1 MPLQLPVLDN
11 RSFEQLLTE
20 AKRRIPVYTPEWT
33 NFEVDS
39 DPGITIVQLFA
50 FLTENLL
57 YRADRIP
64 ERNRLKF
71 LQLLGIPLQQAA
83 PAQGLIRVRNERGP
97 VEPLPLEAGVVVSA
111 GQVNYITLD
120 PVNVL
125 PVEAAAYYKR
135 KVSPDD
141 PSYGEFNTKYQAVKV
156 AMLAALE
163 AEEDDEED
171 DEEEVGDAE
180 GAEGTDESSV
190 QLDFYES
197 TLMRE
202 PTAGEPDPVL
212 DLSSDETS
220 DHAVYLAL
228 LAPKNVTPGAAREA
242 LANQTLSVGIVPALT
257 DANVPALVPV
267 QLGAKRLPVPALVYE
282 VPDPTSAGTRYE
294 RLRVVP
300 EPDVLSEVGVVQL
313 ELPGKEKLATWV
325 FDEPMQE
332 GTGDYPPRI
341 EDDEVRARLVTWLRV
356 RLPPSQPAGAQT
368 PGANAG
374 NAPGAS
380 GALDVPG
387 TPVAGGAQAV
397 AANQPTATT
406 RGNQGAAVNARLTWL
421 GVNAA
426 RVRQAIPIFNE
437 LLGTANGE
445 PDQIYAL
452 ANTPVIEDSVLLEVQ
467 DIDLAW
473 RLWLQTDDLLSAGGS
488 DEVFT
493 VDYESGQIRFGDGH
507 RGERPPAG
515 SRVRASYQYGGG
527 TQGNV
532 AIGAVKTTSD
542 VRLQGGFKIDNPI
555 STWGGDTGETVE
567 EGERNIPLHLRHR
580 DRLVVKQ
587 DFIDITRR
595 TPGVDVGR
603 VEVLPLYNPDKRLE
617 NVAGVVALMV
627 VPASD
632 TARPLWP
639 LPNRLFLKTVCDY
652 LDERRLVTTEIYV
665 RGPEYVPVALSVG
678 IEVRAGYFRDQ
689 VIQAVRE
696 RLQLYLSSLPPGGPE
711 ESGWPLNKLLHE
723 KDLEAVVT
731 RVAGVEFVN
740 SMELGVGSE
749 LGIEK
754 KLLRGLQLPR
764 LDTLDVREGEA
775 ESLESILGTKP
786 DTTQEPT
793 VVPVPV
799 TRSKC

>member
-11 RSFEQLLTE
+11 RNFEQLLAE

-83 PAQGLIRVRNERGP
+83 PAQGIVRVRNERGP
-97 VEPLPLEAGVVVSA
+97 VEPLPLEAGIVVSA

-135 KVSPDD
+135 KIASDD
-141 PSYGEFNTKYQAVKV
+141 PSYEEFNTKYQAVKV

-163 AEEDDEED
+163 AEEDEGD
-171 DEEEVGDAE
+171 DAE
-180 GAEGTDESSV
+180 DEVDDAEDGEGTDESSV

-212 DLSSDETS
+212 DLSTDETS

-228 LAPKNVTPGAAREA
+228 LAPKNVTPEAAREA
-242 LANQTLSVGIVPALT
+242 LANQTLSVGIVPALA

-267 QLGAKRLPVPALVYE
+267 QLGAKRLPVPSLVYE

-294 RLRVVP
+294 RLRVVQ

-341 EDDEVRARLVTWLRV
+341 EDDETRTRLVTWLRV
-356 RLPPSQPAGAQT
+356 RLPPSQPAGTQA
-368 PGANAG
+368 PGAQSSGTGSKTG
-374 NAPGAS
+374 NTPGAS
-380 GALDVPG
+380 GA
-387 TPVAGGAQAV
+387 QAPQV
-397 AANQPTATT
+397 SNQPTATT
-406 RGNQGAAVNARLTWL
+406 QGNQGAAVNARLTWL
-421 GVNAA
+421 GLNAA

-445 PDQIYAL
+445 PDQTYVL

-467 DIDLAW
+467 DIDGAW
-473 RLWLQTDDLLSAGGS
+473 RLWLQTDDLLSAGGT

-507 RGERPPAG
+507 RGERPPSG
-515 SRVRASYQYGGG
+515 GRVRASYQYGGG

-532 AIGAVKTTSD
+532 AIGAVKTSPD
-542 VRLQGGFKIDNPI
+542 VRLQGGFKVDNPI
-555 STWGGDTGETVE
+555 ATWGGDTGETVE
-567 EGERNIPLHLRHR
+567 EGERNIPLYLRHR

-617 NVAGVVALMV
+617 NLAGVVTLMV
-627 VPASD
+627 VPATD
-632 TARPLWP
+632 TVRPLWP

-665 RGPEYVPVALSVG
+665 RGPEYVSVALSVG

-696 RLQLYLSSLPPGGPE
+696 RLQLYLSSLPPGGPDE
-711 ESGWPLNKLLHE
+711 VGWPLNKLLLK

-740 SMELGVGSE
+740 SIELGVGSE
-749 LGIEK
+749 LDIESK
-754 KLLRGLQLPR
+754 RLKGLQLPR

-786 DTTQEPT
+786 EPTQEPT

>member
-11 RSFEQLLTE
+11 RNFEQLLTE
-20 AKRRIPVYTPEWT
+20 AKSRIPVYTPEWT
-33 NFEVDS
+33 NFEIDS

-57 YRADRIP
+57 YRADRVP

-83 PAQGLIRVRNERGP
+83 PAQGLVRVRNERGP
-97 VEPLPLEAGVVVSA
+97 VEPLPLEAGIVVSA

-120 PVNVL
+120 PLNVL

-135 KVSPDD
+135 KIASDD
-141 PSYGEFNTKYQAVKV
+141 PSYEEFNTKYQAVKV
-156 AMLAALE
+156 AMLASLE
-163 AEEDDEED
+163 AEEDDDEGD
-171 DEEEVGDAE
+171 DEVDDAE
-180 GAEGTDESSV
+180 SVEGTDESSV

-197 TLMRE
+197 TLMPQ
-202 PTAGEPDPVL
+202 PTAGAPDPVL

-228 LAPKNVTPGAAREA
+228 LAPKNVSPEAAREA

-267 QLGAKRLPVPALVYE
+267 QLGAKRLPLPSLIYE
-282 VPDPTSAGTRYE
+282 VPNQTELGMHYE
-294 RLRVVP
+294 RLRVVQ

-313 ELPGKEKLATWV
+313 KLPSRDMLAPLV

-341 EDDEVRARLVTWLRV
+341 EDDETRVRLVTWLRV
-356 RLPPSQPAGAQT
+356 QT
-368 PGANAG
+368 TGTGTTARNTT
-374 NAPGAS
+374 GAS
-380 GALDVPG
+380 GTLSVSG
-387 TPVAGGAQAV
+387 TPTTL
-397 AANQPTATT
+397 AASNQPSATT
-406 RGNQGAAVNARLTWL
+406 QGNQGAAVNARLTWL

-426 RVRQAIPIFNE
+426 RVRQAIPVFNE

-445 PDQIYAL
+445 PDQTYVL

-467 DIDLAW
+467 DISLAW
-473 RLWLQTDDLLSAGGS
+473 RLWLQTDDLLSAGEA

-507 RGERPPAG
+507 RGERPPSG
-515 SRVRASYQYGGG
+515 SRIRASYQYGGG

-555 STWGGDTGETVE
+555 ATWGGDTGETVE
-567 EGERNIPLHLRHR
+567 EGERNIPLYLRHR
-580 DRLVVKQ
+580 DRLVIKQ
-587 DFIDITRR
+587 DFIDVTRR

-603 VEVLPLYNPDKRLE
+603 VEVLPLYNPDQRLE
-617 NVAGVVALMV
+617 NVAGVVSLMV
-627 VPASD
+627 VPATD
-632 TARPLWP
+632 TVRPLWP

-665 RGPEYVPVALSVG
+665 RGPEYVSVALSVG

-689 VIQAVRE
+689 VIQSVRE
-696 RLQLYLSSLPPGGPE
+696 RLQLYLSSLPPGGPDE
-711 ESGWPLNKLLHE
+711 TGWPLNKLLHE

>member
-11 RSFEQLLTE
+11 RNFEQLLTE

-83 PAQGLIRVRNERGP
+83 PAQGIVRVRNERGP

-125 PVEAAAYYKR
+125 PVESAAYYKR

-141 PSYGEFNTKYQAVKV
+141 PDYEAFNTQYQAVQV

-163 AEEDDEED
+163 AEGDEGDDD
-171 DEEEVGDAE
+171 DDPEAE
-180 GAEGTDESSV
+180 GGGEAGTDESSV

-197 TLMRE
+197 TLMSE
-202 PTAGEPDPVL
+202 PSPGAPDPVL

-228 LAPKNVTPGAAREA
+228 LAPKNVTPEAAREA
-242 LANQTLSVGIVPALT
+242 LANQTLSVGIVPALA
-257 DANVPALVPV
+257 DASVPALVPV
-267 QLGAKRLPVPALVYE
+267 QLGVKRLPLPSLIYE
-282 VPDPTSAGTRYE
+282 VPDPTSTGTRYE
-294 RLRVVP
+294 RLRVVQ

-313 ELPGKEKLATWV
+313 ELPGKEKLATWE
-325 FDEPMQE
+325 FAEPMQE

-341 EDDEVRARLVTWLRV
+341 EDDETRARLVTWLRV
-356 RLPPSQPAGAQT
+356 RLPPSQPASAQTTQAQTTGTTTGTAPGAQT
-368 PGANAG
+368 
-374 NAPGAS
+374 
-380 GALDVPG
+380 
-387 TPVAGGAQAV
+387 TT
-397 AANQPTATT
+397 NQPASSTQ
-406 RGNQGAAVNARLTWL
+406 GNQGAAVNARLTWL
-421 GVNAA
+421 GLNAA

-445 PDQIYAL
+445 PDQTYVL

-467 DIDLAW
+467 DIDLVW
-473 RLWLQTDDLLSAGGS
+473 RLWLQTDDLLSAGGA

-515 SRVRASYQYGGG
+515 SRIRASYQYGGG

-532 AIGAVKTTSD
+532 AIGAVKTSPD

-555 STWGGDTGETVE
+555 ATWGGDTGETVE
-567 EGERNIPLHLRHR
+567 EGERNIPLYLRHR
-580 DRLVVKQ
+580 DRLVTAQ
-587 DFIDITRR
+587 DFKDITRR
-595 TPGVDVGR
+595 TPGADVGR

-617 NVAGVVALMV
+617 NLAGVVTLMV
-627 VPASD
+627 VPATD
-632 TARPLWP
+632 TVRPLWP

-665 RGPEYVPVALSVG
+665 RGPEYVSVSLSVG

-689 VIQAVRE
+689 VIQSVRE
-696 RLQLYLSSLPPGGPE
+696 RLQEYLSSLPPGGPDE
-711 ESGWPLNKLLHE
+711 EGWPLNKLLLK

-749 LGIEK
+749 LDIESK
-754 KLLRGLQLPR
+754 RLKGLQLPR

-775 ESLESILGTKP
+775 ESLASILGTKP

>member
-11 RSFEQLLTE
+11 RNFEQLLLE

-33 NFEVDS
+33 NFELDS
-39 DPGITIVQLFA
+39 DPGVTIVQLFA
-50 FLTENLL
+50 FLTENLF
-57 YRADRIP
+57 YRTNRIP

-83 PAQGLIRVRNERGP
+83 PAQGLVRVRNERGP

-111 GQVNYITLD
+111 GSVNFLTLD
-120 PVNVL
+120 PVNAL

-135 KVSPDD
+135 KIDAED
-141 PSYGEFNTKYQAVKV
+141 PSYAEFSAKYQAIK
-156 AMLAALE
+156 AAKLAALQAE
-163 AEEDDEED
+163 ADDGDDEDDDED
-171 DEEEVGDAE
+171 DDDEIVG
-180 GAEGTDESSV
+180 GADESSV

-197 TLMRE
+197 TQMRE
-202 PTAGEPDPVL
+202 PTPGEPDPVL

-228 LAPKNVTPGAAREA
+228 LAPKNVSTEAAREA
-242 LANQTLSVGIVPALT
+242 LANQTLSVGVVPALT
-257 DANVPALVPV
+257 DTAVPALVPV
-267 QLGAKRLPVPALVYE
+267 RLGATRLPVPSLVYE

-294 RLRVVP
+294 RLRVVQ
-300 EPDVLSEVGVVQL
+300 EPDVLADVGVVQL
-313 ELPGKEKLATWV
+313 ELPPKEKLRTWE
-325 FDEPMQE
+325 FTEPMQE

-341 EDDEVRARLVTWLRV
+341 EDDDVRARLVTWLRV
-356 RLPPSQPAGAQT
+356 RLPPSQPAGAQQ
-368 PGANAG
+368 P
-374 NAPGAS
+374 PQ
-380 GALDVPG
+380 PQ
-387 TPVAGGAQAV
+387 PQEGAQ
-397 AANQPTATT
+397 AANQPASSSQ
-406 RGNQGAAVNARLTWL
+406 GNQGAAVSARLTWV

-426 RVRQAIPIFNE
+426 RVRQAIPVFNE

-445 PDQIYAL
+445 PDQSYVL

-467 DIDLAW
+467 DIDGAW
-473 RLWLQTDDLLSAGGS
+473 RLWLQTDDLLSAGES

-493 VDYESGQIRFGDGH
+493 VDYESGQVRFGDGH

-515 SRVRASYQYGGG
+515 SRLRASYQHGGG

-532 AIGAVKTTSD
+532 AIGAVKTSPD

-555 STWGGDTGETVE
+555 ATWGGDTGEMVE
-567 EGERNIPLHLRHR
+567 EGERNIPLYLRHR
-580 DRLVVKQ
+580 DRLVTAQ
-587 DFIDITRR
+587 DFKDVTRR

-603 VEVLPLYNPDKRLE
+603 VEVLPLYNPDRQLE
-617 NVAGVVALMV
+617 NLAGVVTLMV
-627 VPASD
+627 VPATD

-665 RGPEYVPVALSVG
+665 RGPEYVSVALSVG
-678 IEVRAGYFRDQ
+678 LEVRAGYFRDQ
-689 VIQAVRE
+689 VIQGVRE
-696 RLQLYLSSLPPGGPE
+696 RLQQYLSSLPPGGPDGE
-711 ESGWPLNKLLHE
+711 GWPLNKLLLK

-740 SMELGVGSE
+740 SLELGVGSE
-749 LGIEK
+749 LDIEQK
-754 KLLRGLQLPR
+754 RLKGLQLPR

-775 ESLESILGTKP
+775 ESLESILGAGA
-786 DTTQEPT
+786 DTTTEPT

>member
-11 RSFEQLLTE
+11 RNFEQLLAE

-83 PAQGLIRVRNERGP
+83 PAQGIIRVRNERGP
-97 VEPLPLEAGVVVSA
+97 VEPLPLEAGIVVSA

-135 KVSPDD
+135 KISADD

-163 AEEDDEED
+163 AEEDDDDEED
-171 DEEEVGDAE
+171 DEVEDGENG
-180 GAEGTDESSV
+180 EGTDESSV

-202 PTAGEPDPVL
+202 PSPGEPDPVL

-228 LAPKNVTPGAAREA
+228 LAPRNVTPEAAREA

-267 QLGAKRLPVPALVYE
+267 RLGAKRLPVPSLVYE
-282 VPDPTSAGTRYE
+282 VPDPTAAGTRYE
-294 RLRVVP
+294 RLRVVQQ
-300 EPDVLSEVGVVQL
+300 PDVLSEVGVVQL
-313 ELPGKEKLATWV
+313 ELPGKEKLATWA

-356 RLPPSQPAGAQT
+356 RLPPSQPSGAQT
-368 PGANAG
+368 PGANTG

-380 GALDVPG
+380 V
-387 TPVAGGAQAV
+387 TSVTGGAQVV

-406 RGNQGAAVNARLTWL
+406 QGNQGAAVNARLTWL
-421 GVNAA
+421 GLNAA

-437 LLGTANGE
+437 PLGTANGE
-445 PDQIYAL
+445 PDQAYVL
-452 ANTPVIEDSVLLEVQ
+452 ASTPVIEDSVLLEVQ
-467 DIDLAW
+467 DIDGAW
-473 RLWLQTDDLLSAGGS
+473 RLWLQTDDLLSAGEA

-507 RGERPPAG
+507 RGERPPSG
-515 SRVRASYQYGGG
+515 SRIRASYQYGGG

-532 AIGAVKTTSD
+532 AIGAVKTSPD

-567 EGERNIPLHLRHR
+567 EGERNIPLYLRHR
-580 DRLVVKQ
+580 DRLVIKQ
-587 DFIDITRR
+587 DFVDITRR

-627 VPASD
+627 VPATD

-696 RLQLYLSSLPPGGPE
+696 RLQLYLSSLPPGGPDE
-711 ESGWPLNKLLHE
+711 TGWPLNKLLHE

-775 ESLESILGTKP
+775 ESLASILGTKP

>member
-11 RSFEQLLTE
+11 RNFEQLLTE
-20 AKRRIPVYTPEWT
+20 AKKRIPVYTPEWT
-33 NFEVDS
+33 NFEIDS

-83 PAQGLIRVRNERGP
+83 PAQGLVRVRNERGP
-97 VEPLPLEAGVVVSA
+97 VEPLPLEAGIVVSA

-135 KVSPDD
+135 KITDEVS
-141 PSYGEFNTKYQAVKV
+141 YEEFNTKYQAVKV

-163 AEEDDEED
+163 AEEGEGED
-171 DEEEVGDAE
+171 DDDDDDDARSV
-180 GAEGTDESSV
+180 EGTDESAV

-212 DLSSDETS
+212 DLSTEETS

-228 LAPKNVTPGAAREA
+228 LAPKNVTPEAAREA
-242 LANQTLSVGIVPALT
+242 LANQTISVGIVPALT

-282 VPDPTSAGTRYE
+282 VPDPTSTGTRYE
-294 RLRVVP
+294 RLRVVQ

-356 RLPPSQPAGAQT
+356 RLPPSQPSATET
-368 PGANAG
+368 PGTGTNTG
-374 NAPGAS
+374 NTPGAS
-380 GALDVPG
+380 GTPG
-387 TPVAGGAQAV
+387 APVAT
-397 AANQPTATT
+397 NQPAATT
-406 RGNQGAAVNARLTWL
+406 QGNQGAAVNARLTWL

-445 PDQIYAL
+445 PDQTYVL

-467 DIDLAW
+467 DIDGTW
-473 RLWLQTDDLLSAGGS
+473 RLWLQTDDLLSAGGA

-493 VDYESGQIRFGDGH
+493 VDYESGQVRFGDGH
-507 RGERPPAG
+507 RGERPPSG

-532 AIGAVKTTSD
+532 AIGAVKTSPD

-555 STWGGDTGETVE
+555 ATWGGDTGETVE

-603 VEVLPLYNPDKRLE
+603 VEVLPLYNPDRRQE
-617 NVAGVVALMV
+617 NLAGVVTLMV
-627 VPASD
+627 VPATD
-632 TARPLWP
+632 TVRPLWP

-665 RGPEYVPVALSVG
+665 RGPEYVSVALSVG
-678 IEVRAGYFRDQ
+678 VEVRAGYFRDQ
-689 VIQAVRE
+689 VIQSVRE
-696 RLQLYLSSLPPGGPE
+696 RLQEYLSSLPPGGPE

-740 SMELGVGSE
+740 SIELGVGSE

-754 KLLRGLQLPR
+754 KLLKGLQLPR

-775 ESLESILGTKP
+775 ESLESILGTGP

>member
-11 RSFEQLLTE
+11 RNFEQLLTE
-20 AKRRIPVYTPEWT
+20 AKSRIPVYTPEWT

-83 PAQGLIRVRNERGP
+83 PAQGIVRVRNERGP
-97 VEPLPLEAGVVVSA
+97 VEPLPLEAGIVVSA

-135 KVSPDD
+135 KISSED

-163 AEEDDEED
+163 AGEDDGDDDDDDD
-171 DEEEVGDAE
+171 DEVFDVESF
-180 GAEGTDESSV
+180 EGTDESSV

-197 TLMRE
+197 TLMAE
-202 PTAGEPDPVL
+202 PTAGAPDPVL

-228 LAPKNVTPGAAREA
+228 LAPKNVSPEAAREA

-267 QLGAKRLPVPALVYE
+267 QLGAKRLPVPSLVYE

-294 RLRVVP
+294 RLRVVQ

-313 ELPGKEKLATWV
+313 ELPGKEKLASWV

-356 RLPPSQPAGAQT
+356 RLPPSQPSGAQT
-368 PGANAG
+368 PGTNTG
-374 NAPGAS
+374 TPGAS
-380 GALDVPG
+380 GASV
-387 TPVAGGAQAV
+387 TGGAQAV
-397 AANQPTATT
+397 TANRPAATT
-406 RGNQGAAVNARLTWL
+406 QGNQGAAVNARLTWL

-445 PDQIYAL
+445 PDQAYVL

-467 DIDLAW
+467 DIGGVW
-473 RLWLQTDDLLSAGGS
+473 RLWLQTDDLLSAGEA

-507 RGERPPAG
+507 RGERPPSG

-532 AIGAVKTTSD
+532 AIGAVKTSPD

-567 EGERNIPLHLRHR
+567 EGERNIPLYLRHR
-580 DRLVVKQ
+580 DRLVIKQ
-587 DFIDITRR
+587 DFIDVTRR

-617 NVAGVVALMV
+617 NVAGVVSLMV
-627 VPASD
+627 VPATD
-632 TARPLWP
+632 TVRPLWP

-665 RGPEYVPVALSVG
+665 RGPEYVSVALSVG
-678 IEVRAGYFRDQ
+678 VEVRAGYFRDQ

-696 RLQLYLSSLPPGGPE
+696 RLQLYLSSLPPGGPDE
-711 ESGWPLNKLLHE
+711 TGWPLNKLLHE

-740 SMELGVGSE
+740 SMQLGVGSE

>member
-11 RSFEQLLTE
+11 RNFEQLLTE

-97 VEPLPLEAGVVVSA
+97 VEPLPLEAGIVVSA

-135 KVSPDD
+135 KITDEVS
-141 PSYGEFNTKYQAVKV
+141 YEEFNTKYQAVKV
-156 AMLAALE
+156 AMLASLE
-163 AEEDDEED
+163 AEEDGDDDDD
-171 DEEEVGDAE
+171 DEVDDDDAE
-180 GAEGTDESSV
+180 SVEGTDESAV

-212 DLSSDETS
+212 DLSTEETS

-228 LAPKNVTPGAAREA
+228 LAPRNVTPEAAREA
-242 LANQTLSVGIVPALT
+242 LANQTISVGIVPALT

-267 QLGAKRLPVPALVYE
+267 QLGAKRLPVPALIYE

-294 RLRVVP
+294 RLRVVQ

-313 ELPGKEKLATWV
+313 ELPGKEKLSTWV

-356 RLPPSQPAGAQT
+356 RLPPSQPSAAQT
-368 PGANAG
+368 PGAGTNTG
-374 NAPGAS
+374 STSGTPGA
-380 GALDVPG
+380 P
-387 TPVAGGAQAV
+387 V

-406 RGNQGAAVNARLTWL
+406 QVNQGAAVNARLTWL

-445 PDQIYAL
+445 PDQTYVL

-467 DIDLAW
+467 DIDGTW
-473 RLWLQTDDLLSAGGS
+473 RLWLQTDDLLSAGGA

-507 RGERPPAG
+507 RGERPPDG
-515 SRVRASYQYGGG
+515 SRIRASYQYGGG

-532 AIGAVKTTSD
+532 AIGAVKTSPD

-555 STWGGDTGETVE
+555 ATWGGDTGETVE
-567 EGERNIPLHLRHR
+567 EGERNIPLYLRHR

-587 DFIDITRR
+587 DFVDITRR

-617 NVAGVVALMV
+617 NLAGVVTLMV
-627 VPASD
+627 VPATD
-632 TARPLWP
+632 TVRPLWP

-652 LDERRLVTTEIYV
+652 LDERRLVTTEIFV
-665 RGPEYVPVALSVG
+665 RGPEYVSVALSVG
-678 IEVRAGYFRDQ
+678 VEVRAGYFRDQ

-696 RLQLYLSSLPPGGPE
+696 RLQEYLSSLPPGGPE
-711 ESGWPLNKLLHE
+711 ETGWPLSKLLHE

-740 SMELGVGSE
+740 SIELGVGSE

-754 KLLRGLQLPR
+754 KLLKGLQLPR

-786 DTTQEPT
+786 DTTQDPT

>member
-11 RSFEQLLTE
+11 RNFEQLLSE

-83 PAQGLIRVRNERGP
+83 PAQGLVRIRNERGP
-97 VEPLPLEAGVVVSA
+97 VEPLPLAAGVVVSA
-111 GQVNYITLD
+111 GQVNFLTLD

-125 PVEAAAYYKR
+125 PVETVAYSKR
-135 KVSPDD
+135 RISQDD
-141 PSYGEFNTKYQAVKV
+141 PRYAEFSASYQAIKE
-156 AMLAALE
+156 AKLAALE
-163 AEEDDEED
+163 LEEDVD
-171 DEEEVGDAE
+171 DIDVDGTELEVEAV
-180 GAEGTDESSV
+180 ESSV

-197 TLMRE
+197 SLMLE
-202 PTAGEPDPVL
+202 PTAGAPDPVL
-212 DLSSDETS
+212 DLSSDETT

-228 LAPKNVTPGAAREA
+228 LAPKNVVPDAVREA
-242 LANQTLSVGIVPALT
+242 LANQTLSVGIIPALA
-257 DANVPALVPV
+257 DANVPPLVPV
-267 QLGAKRLPVPALVYE
+267 QLGAKRLPVPSLIYE
-282 VPDPTSAGTRYE
+282 VPDTTSTGTRYE
-294 RLRVVP
+294 RLRVAQ

-313 ELPGKEKLATWV
+313 ELPGKEKLATWE
-325 FDEPMQE
+325 FTEPLQE

-341 EDDEVRARLVTWLRV
+341 EDDELRARLVTWLRV
-356 RLPPSQPAGAQT
+356 RLPPSQPEAAQTTGAQT
-368 PGANAG
+368 
-374 NAPGAS
+374 
-380 GALDVPG
+380 
-387 TPVAGGAQAV
+387 TGAQTLV
-397 AANQPTATT
+397 AQPQTNQPASTT
-406 RGNQGAAVNARLTWL
+406 LAAQGAAVSARLTWL

-426 RVRQAIPIFNE
+426 RVRQAIPVFNE

-445 PDQIYAL
+445 PDQQVVL
-452 ANTPVIEDSVLLEVQ
+452 SNTPVIEDSVLLEVQ
-467 DIDLAW
+467 DIDGVW
-473 RLWLQTDDLLSAGGS
+473 RLWLQTDDLLAAGET

-493 VDYESGQIRFGDGH
+493 VDYESGQVRFGDGH

-515 SRVRASYQYGGG
+515 SRIRASYQYGGG

-532 AIGAVKTTSD
+532 AIGAIKTTPD
-542 VRLQGGFKIDNPI
+542 TRLQGGFKVDNPI
-555 STWGGDTGETVE
+555 ATWGGDTGETVE
-567 EGERNIPLHLRHR
+567 EGERNIPLYLRHR
-580 DRLVVKQ
+580 DRLVTAQ
-587 DFIDITRR
+587 DFKDITRR

-603 VEVLPLYNPDKRLE
+603 VEVLPLYNPDRKLE
-617 NVAGVVALMV
+617 NLAGVVTLLV
-627 VPASD
+627 VPATD
-632 TARPLWP
+632 AVRPLWP

-665 RGPEYVPVALSVG
+665 RGPEYVSVALSVG

-696 RLQLYLSSLPPGGPE
+696 RLQSYLSSLPPGGPE
-711 ESGWPLNKLLHE
+711 EEGWPLNKLLLK

-740 SMELGVGSE
+740 TMELGVGSE
-749 LGIEK
+749 LDIESK
-754 KLLRGLQLPR
+754 RLKGLQLPR

-775 ESLESILGTKP
+775 ESLAAILGAKP
-786 DTTQEPT
+786 DVQEPT
-793 VVPVPV
+793 LVPVPV
-799 TRSKC
+799 TKSKC

>member
-11 RSFEQLLTE
+11 RNFEQLLTE

-33 NFEVDS
+33 NFEIDS

-83 PAQGLIRVRNERGP
+83 PAQGLVRVRNERGP
-97 VEPLPLEAGVVVSA
+97 VEPLPLEAGIVVSA

-135 KVSPDD
+135 KITDEVS
-141 PSYGEFNTKYQAVKV
+141 YEEFNTKYQAVKV

-163 AEEDDEED
+163 AEEGEGED
-171 DEEEVGDAE
+171 DDDDDDDARSV
-180 GAEGTDESSV
+180 EGTDESAV

-212 DLSSDETS
+212 DLSTEETS

-228 LAPKNVTPGAAREA
+228 LAPKNVTPEAAREA
-242 LANQTLSVGIVPALT
+242 LANQTISVGIVPALT

-282 VPDPTSAGTRYE
+282 VPDPTSTGTRYE
-294 RLRVVP
+294 RLRVVQ

-356 RLPPSQPAGAQT
+356 RLPPSQPSATET
-368 PGANAG
+368 PGTGTNTG
-374 NAPGAS
+374 NTPGAS
-380 GALDVPG
+380 GTPG
-387 TPVAGGAQAV
+387 APVAT
-397 AANQPTATT
+397 NQPAATT
-406 RGNQGAAVNARLTWL
+406 QGNQGAAVNARLTWL

-445 PDQIYAL
+445 PDQTYVL

-467 DIDLAW
+467 DIDGTW
-473 RLWLQTDDLLSAGGS
+473 RLWLQTDDLLSAGGA

-493 VDYESGQIRFGDGH
+493 VDYESGQVRFGDGH
-507 RGERPPAG
+507 RGERPPSG

-532 AIGAVKTTSD
+532 AIGAVKTSPD

-555 STWGGDTGETVE
+555 ATWGGDTGETVE

-603 VEVLPLYNPDKRLE
+603 VEVLPLYNPDRRQE
-617 NVAGVVALMV
+617 NLAGVVTLMV
-627 VPASD
+627 VPATD
-632 TARPLWP
+632 TVRPLWP

-665 RGPEYVPVALSVG
+665 RGPEYVSVALSVG
-678 IEVRAGYFRDQ
+678 VEVRAGYFRDQ
-689 VIQAVRE
+689 VIQSVRE
-696 RLQLYLSSLPPGGPE
+696 RLQEYLSSLPPGGPE

-740 SMELGVGSE
+740 SIELGVGSE

-754 KLLRGLQLPR
+754 KLLKGLQLPR

-775 ESLESILGTKP
+775 ESLESILGTGP

>member
-11 RSFEQLLTE
+11 RNFEQLLTE

-33 NFEVDS
+33 NFEIDS

-83 PAQGLIRVRNERGP
+83 PAQGIVRVRNERGP
-97 VEPLPLEAGVVVSA
+97 VEPLPLEAGIVVSA
-111 GQVNYITLD
+111 GAVNYITLD

-135 KVSPDD
+135 KIAPDD
-141 PSYGEFNTKYQAVKV
+141 PSYGEFNTQYQAIKI
-156 AMLAALE
+156 AKLAALE
-163 AEEDDEED
+163 AEGDEDDAGEA
-171 DEEEVGDAE
+171 GDGE
-180 GAEGTDESSV
+180 GADDSSV

-228 LAPKNVTPGAAREA
+228 LAPRNVSADAAREA
-242 LANQTLSVGIVPALT
+242 LANQTLSVGIVPALA
-257 DANVPALVPV
+257 DASVPPLVPV
-267 QLGAKRLPVPALVYE
+267 QLGAKRLPLPSLIYE

-294 RLRVVP
+294 RLRVVQ

-313 ELPGKEKLATWV
+313 ELPGKEKLATWE
-325 FDEPMQE
+325 FTEPMQE
-332 GTGDYPPRI
+332 GTGDYPPRV

-356 RLPPSQPAGAQT
+356 RLPPSQP
-368 PGANAG
+368 
-374 NAPGAS
+374 S
-380 GALDVPG
+380 
-387 TPVAGGAQAV
+387 GAQATG
-397 AANQPTATT
+397 AQAPGTGATSGATSGTAGAAGEQTSANQPASSTQ
-406 RGNQGAAVNARLTWL
+406 GNQGAAVNARLTWL
-421 GVNAA
+421 GLNAA
-426 RVRQAIPIFNE
+426 RVHQAIPVFNE
-437 LLGTANGE
+437 ILGTANGE
-445 PDQIYAL
+445 PDQAYVL

-467 DIDLAW
+467 DIDGTW
-473 RLWLQTDDLLSAGGS
+473 RLWLQTDDLLSAGEA

-507 RGERPPAG
+507 RGERPPSGA
-515 SRVRASYQYGGG
+515 RIRASYQYGGG

-532 AIGAVKTTSD
+532 AIGAVKTSPD

-555 STWGGDTGETVE
+555 ATWGGDTGETVE
-567 EGERNIPLHLRHR
+567 EGERNIPLYLRHR
-580 DRLVVKQ
+580 DRLVTAQ
-587 DFIDITRR
+587 DFKDITRR

-617 NVAGVVALMV
+617 NLAGVVTLMV
-627 VPASD
+627 VPATD
-632 TARPLWP
+632 TVRPLWP

-665 RGPEYVPVALSVG
+665 RGPEYVSVALSVG
-678 IEVRAGYFRDQ
+678 LEVRAGHFRDQ

-696 RLQLYLSSLPPGGPE
+696 RLQEYLSSLPPGGPDE
-711 ESGWPLNKLLHE
+711 EGWPLNKLLLK

-740 SMELGVGSE
+740 SMEMGVGSE
-749 LGIEK
+749 LDIESK
-754 KLLRGLQLPR
+754 RLKGLQLPR

-775 ESLESILGTKP
+775 ESLASILGTSP
-786 DTTQEPT
+786 GPTQEPT

-799 TRSKC
+799 TKSKC

>member
-11 RSFEQLLTE
+11 RNFEQLLTE

-33 NFEVDS
+33 NFEIDS

-97 VEPLPLEAGVVVSA
+97 VEPLPLEAGIVVSA

-135 KVSPDD
+135 KISSDD
-141 PSYGEFNTKYQAVKV
+141 PSYEEFDTQYQAVKV

-163 AEEDDEED
+163 AEEDEGDEED
-171 DEEEVGDAE
+171 DEDEVDDAE
-180 GAEGTDESSV
+180 SVEGTDESAV

-212 DLSSDETS
+212 DLSTEETS

-228 LAPKNVTPGAAREA
+228 LAPRNVTPEAAREA
-242 LANQTLSVGIVPALT
+242 LANQTISVGIVPALT

-267 QLGAKRLPVPALVYE
+267 QLGAKRLPVPALIYE

-294 RLRVVP
+294 RLRVVQ

-356 RLPPSQPAGAQT
+356 RLPPSQPSAAQAPGTGTNTGTTSGTPGT
-368 PGANAG
+368 PGA
-374 NAPGAS
+374 P
-380 GALDVPG
+380 
-387 TPVAGGAQAV
+387 
-397 AANQPTATT
+397 AATNQPTATT
-406 RGNQGAAVNARLTWL
+406 QVNQGAAVNARLTWL

-445 PDQIYAL
+445 PDQTYVL

-467 DIDLAW
+467 DIDGTW
-473 RLWLQTDDLLSAGGS
+473 RLWLQTDDLLSAGGA

-507 RGERPPAG
+507 RGERPPSG
-515 SRVRASYQYGGG
+515 SRIRASYQYGGG

-532 AIGAVKTTSD
+532 AIGAVKTSPD

-555 STWGGDTGETVE
+555 ATWGGDTGETVE
-567 EGERNIPLHLRHR
+567 EGERNIPLYLRHR

-587 DFIDITRR
+587 DFVDITRR

-617 NVAGVVALMV
+617 NLAGVVTLMV
-627 VPASD
+627 VPATD
-632 TARPLWP
+632 TVRPLWP

-665 RGPEYVPVALSVG
+665 RGPEYVSVALSVG
-678 IEVRAGYFRDQ
+678 VEVRAGYFRDQ

-696 RLQLYLSSLPPGGPE
+696 RLQEYLSSLPPGGPE
-711 ESGWPLNKLLHE
+711 ETGWPLNKLLHE

-749 LGIEK
+749 LDIESK
-754 KLLRGLQLPR
+754 RLKGLQLPR

-786 DTTQEPT
+786 DTTQDPT